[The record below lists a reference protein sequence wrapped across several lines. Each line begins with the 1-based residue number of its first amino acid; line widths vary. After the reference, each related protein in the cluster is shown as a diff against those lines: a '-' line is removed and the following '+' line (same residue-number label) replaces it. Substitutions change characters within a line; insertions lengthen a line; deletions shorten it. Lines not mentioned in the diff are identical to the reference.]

1 MNDFEDRLRRH
12 VDALTPEGAAPYREV
27 LSRRDGRRRRRRAL
41 ATGGTALVAIAVVV
55 LGTRS
60 PGQDDHRPDS
70 TEPATSSPAP
80 TERPEPTYVWSN
92 RPAPVVLRLADRDLE
107 LDPTSYCWSGPPDRK
122 NRSRGRCSDGW
133 PQMEDL
139 VRVGSPGS
147 VDFWFGV
154 EGWDFDATFTELG
167 GGCRRQH
174 TVPVERTGDQ
184 TFRID
189 PVGAAGRYRVN
200 LVGRGHEGD
209 VIADFLWTTPADGP
223 TDEPSA
229 HVALIGGNREE
240 LTSYGLEI
248 GVEDLAFQPREAEAE
263 VTVTAANGRSM
274 SLDAELVEHD
284 GCYAEGSLSFR
295 GVEDQAGQAAR
306 LGPSPFTYRVDL
318 TLDGERHV
326 GTAVWPRDELPDLAP
341 NTALSFDPPLPAYAI
356 P

>member
-12 VDALTPEGAAPYREV
+12 VDALTPEQAAPYRDV
-27 LSRRDGRRRRRRAL
+27 LSRRDGRRRRRRVF
-41 ATGGTALVAIAVVV
+41 ATVGTAMVAIAVVV
-55 LGTRS
+55 VGTRS
-60 PGQDDHRPDS
+60 PGPDDHRPDS
-70 TEPATSSPAP
+70 TDPATSSPAP

-92 RPAPVVLRLADRDLE
+92 RPPPVVLRLVDRDVE

-133 PQMEDL
+133 PVIKDL
-139 VRVGSPGS
+139 ERVGSPGS

-154 EGWDFDATFTELG
+154 EGWDFDATFIELG
-167 GGCRRQH
+167 RDCPRQH
-174 TVPVERTGDQ
+174 TVQVERTGDQ
-184 TFRID
+184 TFRVD

-200 LVGRGHEGD
+200 LFGRGPEGD

-223 TDEPSA
+223 TDGPSA
-229 HVALIGGNREE
+229 SVALISGDRDE
-240 LTSYGLEI
+240 LISYGLEL

-274 SLDAELVEHD
+274 TLDADLQD
-284 GCYAEGSLSFR
+284 FGGCFAEGSLSFR
-295 GVEDQAGQAAR
+295 GEDDQARQAAR
-306 LGPSPFTYRVDL
+306 LGPPPFTYRVDL

-341 NTALSFDPPLPAYAI
+341 NTTLSFDPPLPAYAI